1 MRPRTQQ
8 SSTLNL
14 IVRIFLTGICFSG
27 CSMRRVV
34 FEHHEF
40 FATQTAARFF
50 DLDHNQKN
58 DFRDMWRKFSLKVA
72 NSKVDEI
79 SNHIEA
85 LGQTTSPELQM
96 EKLSQ
101 LTSDLSVDGCDA
113 AAPLLASLR
122 PDQVLHLKEKLQER
136 NRKFA
141 PEKNGGLE
149 KYRKSVIKRSF
160 ENVTQWLGRINNPQR
175 DAIEQIEKE
184 KDIHGHWER
193 DYLAYSNEAQ
203 SKVIELLANESRS
216 PETIRETCKKLVK
229 DPDSVLS
236 LESKKH
242 KSALAASRKRTLES
256 IFSLMDPDQREHLKK
271 ETAKLAAD
279 LRSWALKVRQQ

>member
-1 MRPRTQQ
+1 MRPSKQH

-14 IVRIFLTGICFSG
+14 VVRILLIGIFLSG

-34 FEHHEF
+34 LDHHEF
-40 FATQTAARFF
+40 FATQAASRFF

-58 DFRDMWRKFSLKVA
+58 EFRDIWRRFSSKVA
-72 NSKVDEI
+72 HSKVDEI
-79 SNHIEA
+79 AIQVEA
-85 LGQTTSPELQM
+85 LGQTTSPLLQI

-101 LTSDLSVDGCDA
+101 LTSDLSVEGCDA
-113 AAPLLASLR
+113 AAPLLAGLQ
-122 PDQVLHLKEKLQER
+122 PDQILHLKEKLQDR
-136 NRKFA
+136 NRKFT

-149 KYRKSVIKRSF
+149 KYRKSVKKRSF
-160 ENVTQWLGRINNPQR
+160 ENVTQWLGRINNRQR
-175 DAIEQIEKE
+175 DAIEQTERE

-203 SKVIELLANESRS
+203 SKVIELLANERRP
-216 PETIRETCKKLVK
+216 PETVRETCKKLVK
-229 DPDSVLS
+229 DPDSILS

-242 KSALAASRKRTLES
+242 KSALAASRQRTLES
-256 IFSLMDPDQREHLKK
+256 IFSLMEPDQREHLKK

-279 LRSWALKVRQQ
+279 LRNWALQVRQQ